1 MAVLNGGGKTE
12 FISLEW
18 VEFEATELG
27 KIFYNEIILHL
38 LLNCKLLIFTCKFSF
53 SLS

>member
-1 MAVLNGGGKTE
+1 MLNGGGKTE

-27 KIFYNEIILHL
+27 KILQWNNFTSFI
-38 LLNCKLLIFTCKFSF
+38 KL
-53 SLS
+53 